1 MGGPVQGACPSGYDC
16 RVLAAL
22 IACAAVLGD
31 RPLDKVVLNDGTR
44 LEGRVVLE
52 APERIVLRVGTRD
65 RVVERK
71 DVRTAETRLSA
82 WHEALERWRTLEK
95 DDPVKIADLGVFSR
109 RMGLAEE
116 ARVFALRSIASDPD
130 NAVAREILGHERKE
144 KGWFV
149 KEQGRR
155 WAWPERVKRSADYGE
170 AWEIETTHWKLRTN
184 LPLIEATNAIL
195 DLECVYD
202 AFMTV
207 IAPEVGAFHLSEPL
221 LAQIHADR
229 GSFPEVGGSR
239 GYYDRDAR
247 VLFVNAEGGLDRGL
261 MVHEA
266 LHQVLAAASVHA
278 PGARGEIA
286 PWLEE
291 GLAEYFRV
299 VLKGPPGR
307 LKYDEDAIDM
317 VSIRAQVHA
326 QRTYELNR
334 VLTFDSS
341 DFLSTSRQDLKYAQ
355 SYTLVHFLWRADDG
369 RWREKFFDYL
379 RGAWQGQG
387 SSTDLEK
394 ALGAKSETIQK
405 AWVAWVTQRAK

>member
-1 MGGPVQGACPSGYDC
+1 M
-16 RVLAAL
+16 LAAL
-22 IACAAVLGD
+22 LACAAVLGD
-31 RPLDKVVLNDGTR
+31 RPLDKIVLNDGAR

-52 APERIVLRVGTRD
+52 APDKIVLRVGTRD
-65 RVVERK
+65 RVLLRK
-71 DVRTAETRLSA
+71 DVKSAETRLSS
-82 WHEALERWRTLEK
+82 WHEAMERWRTLEK
-95 DDPVKIADLGVFSR
+95 DDPVKIADLAVFAR
-109 RMGLAEE
+109 RMGLNEE

-130 NAVAREILGHERKE
+130 NAVAREILGHERKD
-144 KGWFV
+144 KGWFA
-149 KEQGRR
+149 KEDGRR
-155 WAWPERVKRSADYGE
+155 WAWAERVKRSAEYGQ
-170 AWEIETTHWKLRTN
+170 AWELETTHWKLRTN
-184 LPLIEATNAIL
+184 LPLAEATTAIL
-195 DLECVYD
+195 DLEGVYD

-207 IAPEVGAFHLSEPL
+207 IAPEVGAYHLSEPL

-229 GSFPEVGGSR
+229 QSFPEAGGSR

-266 LHQVLAAASVHA
+266 QHQVLAAASVLA
-278 PGARGEIA
+278 PGARGEIS

-299 VLKGPPGR
+299 TLKGPAGR
-307 LKYDEDAIDM
+307 LKYDPDAIDT
-317 VSIRAQVHA
+317 VAIRSQVHA

-341 DFLSTSRQDLKYAQ
+341 DFLSTSHQDLKYAQ
-355 SYTLVHFLWRADDG
+355 SYTLVHFLLHADG
-369 RWREKFFDYL
+369 ERWRGRFFDFL

-394 ALGAKSETIQK
+394 ALGAKSEAIQK
-405 AWVAWVTQRAK
+405 AWTTWVTARAK